1 MPGDTISNVGDRRA
15 RPTTQFGK
23 NKKEDKIQ
31 LRKKDHLSQPLIQA
45 KYRK

>member
-1 MPGDTISNVGDRRA
+1 MPGNTISNVRDGRA

-31 LRKKDHLSQPLIQA
+31 LRKKDQLSQPLIQA
-45 KYRK
+45 KNRK